1 MAEYAFIAHS
11 APWVHGSGT
20 MTPSRLRS
28 LSPMPKNHVTRSIS
42 TPQLA
47 KTAQSQSQ
55 SESDGMNTIPDPRS
69 ATPQPALS
77 RHDSTDS
84 HPDLSQEVSTL
95 STKLINAINHST
107 MLDDS
112 LQQTRHELEAAREKL
127 AQLEAQ
133 VKEHEDKVSK
143 GLLMDK
149 VVYDKMEKQLSSE
162 LSEERKRR
170 AQAEAAKRKTDSE
183 VEALTA
189 ALFEEANVM
198 VAAARKETEASEKR
212 SEQLKQQLGDAEVL
226 QHSLQDQLHDLKGVV
241 EKMSSYGDDNESH
254 ILTTTTTAPS
264 TPGITP
270 ADKMSKLFEA
280 MNLTPSTPGTDDITP
295 DHPLHFSHLI
305 HPVLR
310 SDLAA
315 FSEFQDMLKISAR
328 SSAPASRASSGN
340 YSSLNVLG
348 LGSLTNSSTTSLPS
362 KSPTSAANSP
372 RESVATA
379 GMPNLKDEKFY
390 KRALVEDIEPTLRL
404 DIAPGLSWMARR
416 TVLNSIT
423 SGSLVVEPNPA
434 PSSRFRVP
442 VFPCSLCGEARNG
455 AQYARK
461 FRFKP
466 SDTEDSQRYP
476 LCDWCLGRVRA
487 TCDYIGFLRMVAA
500 GHWRAE
506 TEEEKKSTWEE
517 SVRLRERMFWT
528 RVGGGVVPSF
538 VPLRDSPR
546 SPTFT
551 NGGGG
556 KLDERMS
563 EESIVSF
570 EPRDVTAGGSAA
582 SIANAPRKSED
593 DPFQSKSGD
602 QAKRISIG
610 KTVLSSDNG
619 VSISESKTIANSEA
633 ESSSAEVDHGRGDE
647 SAAAAP
653 SIPSLTMEEE
663 KKIEQ
668 EAEAQLQDEVNKSL
682 DTRTTTGAAETE
694 TETAKVE
701 KLEKPRLQHQRSSSN
716 PAFAVQ
722 SRQKDENSHRLSLK
736 IPRTSMPG
744 AFE

>member
-1 MAEYAFIAHS
+1 MAEYASFIAHS

-69 ATPQPALS
+69 ATPQPPPS

-133 VKEHEDKVSK
+133 VREHEEKVSK
-143 GLLMDK
+143 GLLVDK
-149 VVYDKMEKQLSSE
+149 IVYDKMEKQLSSE
-162 LSEERKRR
+162 LHEERKRR
-170 AQAEAAKRKTDSE
+170 ALAEAAKRKTDSE

-212 SEQLKQQLGDAEVL
+212 GEQLKQQLGDAEVL
-226 QHSLQDQLHDLKGVV
+226 QHSLQDQLQDLKGVV
-241 EKMSSYGDDNESH
+241 EKMSSHGDDNESH
-254 ILTTTTTAPS
+254 ILTTNTAPS

-280 MNLTPSTPGTDDITP
+280 MNLTPSTPGTDEISP

-310 SDLAA
+310 SDLTA
-315 FSEFQDMLKISAR
+315 FKEFQDMLKISAR
-328 SSAPASRASSGN
+328 SAPASRASSGN

-362 KSPTSAANSP
+362 KSPSSVTNSP

-423 SGSLVVEPNPA
+423 SGSLVVEPNPT
-434 PSSRFRVP
+434 PSSKFRVP
-442 VFPCSLCGEARNG
+442 VFPCSLCGEARKG
-455 AQYARK
+455 DEYARK

-466 SDTEDSQRYP
+466 ADTEDSQRYP

-506 TEEEKKSTWEE
+506 TEEEKKGAWEE

-528 RVGGGVVPSF
+528 RVGGGVVPAF
-538 VPLRDSPR
+538 VPLRDGPR
-546 SPTFT
+546 SPSLS
-551 NGGGG
+551 NGEEG
-556 KLDERMS
+556 KHHEGRMS
-563 EESIVSF
+563 EESVVSF
-570 EPRDVTAGGSAA
+570 EPRDITESGSVRAV
-582 SIANAPRKSED
+582 SVRKSEEE
-593 DPFQSKSGD
+593 DPFRSKRGD
-602 QAKRISIG
+602 GAKRISIG
-610 KTVLSSDNG
+610 KTIISGDDVSSG
-619 VSISESKTIANSEA
+619 AVSGRDTPREHEEDGEA
-633 ESSSAEVDHGRGDE
+633 TPAQGNEATTP
-647 SAAAAP
+647 AAAATSL
-653 SIPSLTMEEE
+653 SIPSLTVEEE
-663 KKIEQ
+663 RKIERD
-668 EAEAQLQDEVNKSL
+668 AEAQLQDEVRRS
-682 DTRTTTGAAETE
+682 
-694 TETAKVE
+694 
-701 KLEKPRLQHQRSSSN
+701 LEKPVMQRQRSSSN
-716 PAFAVQ
+716 PAPVLQ
-722 SRQKDENSHRLSLK
+722 SGRKEESSGNSNRLSLR
-736 IPRTSMPG
+736 IPVSSPSKGTVGKGMSMPG
-744 AFE
+744 AFD

>member
-1 MAEYAFIAHS
+1 MAEYASFIAHS

-28 LSPMPKNHVTRSIS
+28 LSPMPKNH
-42 TPQLA
+42 P
-47 KTAQSQSQ
+47 
-55 SESDGMNTIPDPRS
+55 P
-69 ATPQPALS
+69 PQPPLS

-133 VKEHEDKVSK
+133 VREHEDKVSK
-143 GLLMDK
+143 GLLVDK
-149 VVYDKMEKQLSSE
+149 IVYDKMEKQLSSE
-162 LSEERKRR
+162 LHEERKRR

-212 SEQLKQQLGDAEVL
+212 GEQLKQQLGDAEVL
-226 QHSLQDQLHDLKGVV
+226 QHSLQDQLQDLKGVV
-241 EKMSSYGDDNESH
+241 EKMSSHGDDNESH
-254 ILTTTTTAPS
+254 ILTTNTAPS

-280 MNLTPSTPGTDDITP
+280 MNLTPSTPGTDEITP

-310 SDLAA
+310 SDLTA
-315 FSEFQDMLKISAR
+315 FKEFQDMLKTSAR

-340 YSSLNVLG
+340 YSSLSVLG

-362 KSPTSAANSP
+362 KSSASVTNSP

-434 PSSRFRVP
+434 PSSKFRVP

-455 AQYARK
+455 DQYARK

-538 VPLRDSPR
+538 VPLRDGSPH

-551 NGGGG
+551 SDDI
-556 KLDERMS
+556 KQQREERMS
-563 EESIVSF
+563 EEESIVSF
-570 EPRDVTAGGSAA
+570 EPRDITASGSAA
-582 SIANAPRKSED
+582 STMGNESPRRKSED
-593 DPFQSKSGD
+593 DPFQSKSGED
-602 QAKRISIG
+602 KAKRISIG
-610 KTVLSSDNG
+610 NTVLSTRSSDN
-619 VSISESKTIANSEA
+619 
-633 ESSSAEVDHGRGDE
+633 
-647 SAAAAP
+647 AAAQELGSTPPAEQEGGEATLAAKGNDERNEP
-653 SIPSLTMEEE
+653 LPIPSLTIEEE

-668 EAEAQLQDEVNKSL
+668 DAEAQLQDEVKKS
-682 DTRTTTGAAETE
+682 
-694 TETAKVE
+694 
-701 KLEKPRLQHQRSSSN
+701 LEKPALQRQRSSSN
-716 PAFAVQ
+716 PPPVAATLQQ
-722 SRQKDENSHRLSLK
+722 SRKKEESSNRLSLR
-736 IPRTSMPG
+736 IPGSMGTGMSMPG
-744 AFE
+744 AFD

>member
-1 MAEYAFIAHS
+1 MANAHSLNSFIAHS

-55 SESDGMNTIPDPRS
+55 SQSESDGMNTIPDPRS
-69 ATPQPALS
+69 ATPQPPMS

-112 LQQTRHELEAAREKL
+112 LQQTRHELDAAREKL
-127 AQLEAQ
+127 AQLEALL
-133 VKEHEDKVSK
+133 KDHEDKIST
-143 GLLMDK
+143 GLLVDK
-149 VVYDKMEKQLSSE
+149 VVYDKMEKQLSTE
-162 LSEERKRR
+162 LHEERKRR

-212 SEQLKQQLGDAEVL
+212 GEQLKQQLGDAEVL

-241 EKMSSYGDDNESH
+241 EKMSSHGDDNESH
-254 ILTTTTTAPS
+254 ILTATTAPS
-264 TPGITP
+264 TPGIAP

-280 MNLTPSTPGTDDITP
+280 MNLTPTTPGTDDISP

-315 FSEFQDMLKISAR
+315 FNEFQDMLKISAR

-348 LGSLTNSSTTSLPS
+348 LGALTNSSTTSLPS
-362 KSPTSAANSP
+362 KSPTSATNSP

-434 PSSRFRVP
+434 PSSKFRVP
-442 VFPCSLCGEARNG
+442 IFPCSLCGETRNG
-455 AQYARK
+455 DQYARK

-506 TEEEKKSTWEE
+506 TEDEKKSAWEE

-538 VPLRDSPR
+538 VPLRDGPR

-551 NGGGG
+551 NGDA

-563 EESIVSF
+563 EESAMSF
-570 EPRDVTAGGSAA
+570 EPRDITAGGSAA
-582 SIANAPRKSED
+582 SMTNAPRQSEE
-593 DPFQSKSGD
+593 DPFQSGD
-602 QAKRISIG
+602 KVKRISIG
-610 KTVLSSDNG
+610 KTMLSSHNDA
-619 VSISESKTIANSEA
+619 SISESKIIANLEA
-633 ESSSAEVDHGRGDE
+633 ETSSAEGHHDSGDV
-647 SAAAAP
+647 SVAAAP
-653 SIPSLTMEEE
+653 SIPSLSVEEE
-663 KKIEQ
+663 QEIEQ
-668 EAEAQLQDEVNKSL
+668 QAEAQLQDEVKKSL
-682 DTRTTTGAAETE
+682 DTTTATAASEQERETD
-694 TETAKVE
+694 
-701 KLEKPRLQHQRSSSN
+701 KLEKPRLQRQRSFSN
-716 PAFAVQ
+716 PAPATT
-722 SRQKDENSHRLSLK
+722 SREKDDSSNRLSLR
-736 IPRTSMPG
+736 IPGTTMPG
-744 AFE
+744 AFD